1 MKNKSIIIIL
11 LFFISCG
18 KEKIVQLPEIDQA
31 PISEVNDLSAA
42 YVFYDETQ
50 PDSVALN
57 RKNLISTTNWLVN
70 VDKRLTLKQAISQIM
85 LLQEK
90 RRNAQMHK
98 NENAKNYYTCNDTSK
113 KTLGFIDFTEVVYH
127 TESSEN
133 YISKIPELENTKNM
147 KSLSFNLDNT
157 VSIIDSSKEPYISV
171 SFKNELINDLKKMDT
186 INYTILLNFD
196 KDLSFQDYITYK
208 SMLLKSNFE
217 NLKISNQEFL
227 RN

>member
-50 PDSVALN
+50 PDSVELN

-90 RRNAQMHK
+90 RRSAQMHK

-157 VSIIDSSKEPYISV
+157 VSFIDSSKEPYISV
-171 SFKNELINDLKKMDT
+171 SSRNELINDLKKMDT